1 MNFENVLNSTY
12 TLVSLIVLVLSFVV
26 LCLYYGLVWLRVGRY
41 KRDVVTRRKR
51 TSAEKVPPSTALPSV
66 SVVMVVHNEAEY
78 LKKSIPYL
86 LEQDYP
92 DYEVV
97 VVDYKSTDE
106 THFVLHVC
114 SENYPQLKAINFHQ
128 DVNMFQG
135 KKYPLS
141 IGIKS
146 ATKDVI
152 LLTEAECTPRSFNW
166 ISRMMQGYCDGG
178 QIVMG
183 YNLVKPD
190 GTLLGAF
197 QQYENMTYNAS
208 YIGATIM
215 GNPFTA
221 TGRNLSYRRDFFF
234 SRGGFISHY
243 SIPDGADDLFV
254 NQNANR
260 ANTAVTLREGA
271 GVVCDGSHTLGEWRL
286 KRLHRR
292 STRRYYSLKD
302 KLQLSVYPLSQLLFI
317 LALVLLF
324 VGGICP
330 WQLLVGVMAVKI
342 IWQIVCCML
351 LTKRFQIKTLH
362 FLSPFFEIYF
372 LISDT
377 IIALSSL
384 RKKNV
389 QWR

>member
-1 MNFENVLNSTY
+1 MNFEGTLNSRY
-12 TLVSLIVLVLSFVV
+12 TLVLLAILLLSFVA
-26 LCLYYGLVWLRVGRY
+26 LCLYYGLMWMRVARY
-41 KRDVVTRRKR
+41 KNSKLPQPGELSPKDR
-51 TSAEKVPPSTALPSV
+51 PSV
-66 SVVMVVHNEAEY
+66 SVVIVSHNEAES
-78 LKKSIPYL
+78 LKKSLPYL

-92 DYEVV
+92 NYEVV
-97 VVDYKSTDE
+97 VVDYMSADDTP
-106 THFVLHVC
+106 FVLRVC
-114 SENYPQLKAINFHQ
+114 SENYPNLKVVKFKD
-128 DVNMFQG
+128 DVNMFKG

-146 ATKDVI
+146 ATGDVV
-152 LLTEAECTPRSFNW
+152 LLTEPDCSPKGFDW
-166 ISRMMQGYCDGG
+166 ISEMVCGYMRGASMVIGYSLINGG
-178 QIVMG
+178 KG
-183 YNLVKPD
+183 
-190 GTLLGAF
+190 LLNALES
-197 QQYENMTYNAS
+197 YENLTYTAS
-208 YIGATIM
+208 YMGAALM
-215 GNPFTA
+215 GNPYTA
-221 TGRNLSYRRDFFF
+221 TGRDLSYRRDFFF
-234 SRGGFISHY
+234 GRGGFISHY

-330 WQLLVGVMAVKI
+330 WQLLVGVIAVKI